1 MYQKGFS
8 LVEVLITM
16 AIAGIVS
23 AGIFA
28 VYSAQNRSYMVQ
40 SQVVETQQDIRFV
53 KDILARDIR
62 MVGLQDPRNEVD
74 PTPGFIAPTNA
85 TSLHFTLDRT
95 GGETDGVDNDGDGM
109 IDAADAADEAT
120 YPDGDVDDVGEEI
133 TYTLNGAQLV
143 RSAGGVNQVL
153 ADNIEQLEFY
163 YGLSDGSQTTTPAA
177 TDLENIRT
185 VQIAL
190 LARTAHSLPNSVGNP
205 TFTSPSGV
213 DWTPTSN
220 DGYRRRM
227 LVTTVRCRNLGL

>member
-1 MYQKGFS
+1 MCQRGFS
-8 LVEVLITM
+8 LVEVLITL

-53 KDILARDIR
+53 KDILAKDIR
-62 MVGLQDPRNEVD
+62 MVGLQDPRSEIN
-74 PTPGFIAPTNA
+74 PTPGFIASTNA

-95 GGETDGVDNDGDGM
+95 GGEADGVDNDGDGLV
-109 IDAADAADEAT
+109 DAADAADEAT
-120 YPDGDVDDVGEEI
+120 YPDGDVDDVGEDI
-133 TYTLNGAQLV
+133 AYSLDGTKLV
-143 RSAGGVNQVL
+143 RSANGVDQTL
-153 ADNIEQLEFY
+153 ASNIEHLEFY
-163 YGLSDGSQTTTPAA
+163 YGLSDGTQTTTPSA
-177 TDLENIRT
+177 TDLEDIRT

-190 LARTAHSLPNSVGNP
+190 LARTDHSMPNDMGSLS
-205 TFTSPSGV
+205 FTSPSGV